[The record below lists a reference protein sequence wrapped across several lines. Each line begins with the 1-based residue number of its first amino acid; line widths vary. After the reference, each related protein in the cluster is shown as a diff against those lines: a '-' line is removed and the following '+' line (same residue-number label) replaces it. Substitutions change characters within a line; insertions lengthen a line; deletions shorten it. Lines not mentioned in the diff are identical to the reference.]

1 MNNTTI
7 AILLSD
13 IILIKIFEE
22 ISKNYE
28 DQLEF
33 KIISNEDDISDY
45 NVIITDTINLNKY
58 NQDNFSKNQKV
69 LCIGEKNNF
78 DNGIDINSEVSY
90 LKVPFKFSDLKE
102 RAENLFSLITL
113 EKNKVKE
120 FKYFNYENQNRL
132 IQREDKSLRLTEKEN
147 EIFNLL
153 ISKTNE
159 YISRE
164 KLLSEIWNYNKE
176 IDTHTLETHMY
187 SLRKKIE
194 NKLKLKDLIIYK
206 EKKGYVINS
215 VFL

>member
-58 NQDNFSKNQKV
+58 NQNNFSKNQKV

-78 DNGIDINSEVSY
+78 GNGIDINSEVSY